1 MLALQ
6 PSAFDNQPSITFLP
20 ILRFSTALSRL
31 KNRLL
36 ELELNSNSYPIK
48 FCLMFLLLTQTV
60 PHIPL
65 STMTRSK
72 LFSHAFDVSSKLI
85 PISGFFIAAH
95 LKSWTSHCDGDGSID
110 SNSIVGMSA
119 DSERP
124 KLESK
129 KVNPFDCHNPAC
141 SSKMDL
147 LKNAMKKRK
156 NIATLQVAPESLL
169 PALSSS
175 SVIAIVSPDPS
186 VTADNDI
193 VKSSSDRIDSVAI
206 IERERDSALS
216 KAVSDCPLDKEELG
230 RSTWNLIHTVAAYY
244 PDSPSEEDKGNARN
258 FILAL
263 SHLYPCEVCRSDFK
277 ESVAN
282 FPPL

>member
-1 MLALQ
+1 
-6 PSAFDNQPSITFLP
+6 
-20 ILRFSTALSRL
+20 
-31 KNRLL
+31 
-36 ELELNSNSYPIK
+36 
-48 FCLMFLLLTQTV
+48 V
-60 PHIPL
+60 
-65 STMTRSK
+65 
-72 LFSHAFDVSSKLI
+72 I
-85 PISGFFIAAH
+85 PISGFFIATH
-95 LKSWTSHCDGDGSID
+95 LKTWTSHCDADGSID
-110 SNSIVGMSA
+110 SSSMVGMSA
-119 DSERP
+119 SGERT
-124 KLESK
+124 KSESK

-169 PALSSS
+169 SALSSS

-186 VTADNDI
+186 ITADND
-193 VKSSSDRIDSVAI
+193 VANSSSDSVAV
-206 IERERDSALS
+206 IETERNSAVSLS
-216 KAVSDCPLDKEELG
+216 VSDCPLDKEELG

-244 PDSPSEEDKGNARN
+244 PDSPSEADKENARN

-263 SHLYPCEVCRSDFK
+263 SHLYPCEVCRSDFI